1 MHAVLALGTDEAGDK
16 QHYVSITDKEI
27 NEIKVIDTNDNN
39 KECSVDNSKENLD
52 TMLELLEEHD
62 EMKDEIKDLC
72 SQFVEQRIQRLD
84 AQYLT
89 GIKKFFQVY
98 LSTVH
103 SL

>member
-1 MHAVLALGTDEAGDK
+1 M
-16 QHYVSITDKEI
+16 
-27 NEIKVIDTNDNN
+27 DNG
-39 KECSVDNSKENLD
+39 KENLD

-72 SQFVEQRIQRLD
+72 SQFVLDVEQRIQRLD
-84 AQYLT
+84 VKYFT

-103 SL
+103 SLEPNTCATTQLTTLLHTNTFPKLLVHEILVCSQLSV